1 MSEQENRSG
10 GYCNGQNKRKWWLRT
25 QGRRAAGVKSLT
37 SRNICKPVL
46 VRLAD
51 GLEARS
57 NRGELWIPPFF
68 FKQLRG

>member
-10 GYCNGQNKRKWWLRT
+10 GCCNGQNKRKWWLRP

-37 SRNICKPVL
+37 SGSICKPVL

-51 GLEARS
+51 GLEAWS

-68 FKQLRG
+68 FFF